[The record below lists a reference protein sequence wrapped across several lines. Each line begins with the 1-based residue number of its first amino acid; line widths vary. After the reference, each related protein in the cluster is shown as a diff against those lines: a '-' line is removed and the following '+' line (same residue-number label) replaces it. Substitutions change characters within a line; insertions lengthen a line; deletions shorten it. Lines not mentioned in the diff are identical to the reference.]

1 MRDTP
6 NNIDIITDPD
16 KLIEIKRRIYNN
28 VISTVCFINKSAP
41 FFPRQR
47 IKFLRKILYLFVLSC
62 TTAQSIKILKHFF
75 AFDFFH

>member
-1 MRDTP
+1 M
-6 NNIDIITDPD
+6 NNIEMRNL
-16 KLIEIKRRIYNN
+16 KLHKLLY
-28 VISTVCFINKSAP
+28 TVCFINKSAP